1 MFSETKIENI
11 YMCFSNF
18 FERAYKNENNITFN
32 LIHPKID
39 NIYGNFSNFPNNSSI
54 YGYFS
59 IFWKESMNINFW

>member
-1 MFSETKIENI
+1 MFSEPKIENI
-11 YMCFSNF
+11 YTCFSNF
-18 FERAYKNENNITFN
+18 FEREYKNENNITFN

-59 IFWKESMNINFW
+59 IFSKENMNINFW

>member
-11 YMCFSNF
+11 CTCFSKF
-18 FERAYKNENNITFN
+18 FEREYKNKNNITFI
-32 LIHPKID
+32 LIHTKID

-59 IFWKESMNINFW
+59 IFSKENMNINFW